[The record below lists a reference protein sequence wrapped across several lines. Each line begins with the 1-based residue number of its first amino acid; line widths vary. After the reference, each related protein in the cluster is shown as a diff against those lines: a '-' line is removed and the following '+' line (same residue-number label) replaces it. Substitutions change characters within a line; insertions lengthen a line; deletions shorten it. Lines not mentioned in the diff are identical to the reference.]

1 MFHDA
6 ILQPKHVNCQQ
17 LFSVFTTCNI
27 PVMEGDE
34 KQLFSERMNL
44 VADILG
50 IPPKGKN
57 RQKLLGKVFHVSQES
72 ARKWLSGEGF
82 PKTEQSIEIVKR
94 ANVSYEWF
102 MTGRGAMFTE
112 SSFQDSAPEFHV
124 LKVMR
129 RMDDRTK
136 IKLITITETLAGD
149 EKQEPPKKFGDE
161 RRQRENSAEVE
172 NRKIPHLYK
181 KELK

>member
-6 ILQPKHVNCQQ
+6 ILQPNVVNCQQ
-17 LFSVFTTCNI
+17 LFSVFTTCSI
-27 PVMEGDE
+27 PVMEMDE
-34 KQLFSERMNL
+34 KQSFSERMNL

-72 ARKWLSGEGF
+72 ARKWLSGEGY

-112 SSFQDSAPEFHV
+112 SSFQDTAPESQV

-129 RMDDRTK
+129 RMDDGTK
-136 IKLITITETLAGD
+136 LKLITITETLAGAD
-149 EKQEPPKKFGDE
+149 QQQPRKLGDE
-161 RRQRENSAEVE
+161 RRQRENHAEVDR
-172 NRKIPHLYK
+172 RKIPHIYK
-181 KELK
+181 KESK